1 MVNGLTKKND
11 MIGVDE
17 LVWAL
22 QQLEL
27 TLNETDYHKIFAHYQ
42 KNWNQPKI
50 SWREFAENLRAD
62 LT

>member
-22 QQLEL
+22 AQLEL
-27 TLNETDYHKIFAHYQ
+27 TLNETDYH
-42 KNWNQPKI
+42 
-50 SWREFAENLRAD
+50 
-62 LT
+62 